1 MQKFS
6 LDNELN
12 RIQNKTIKKNGFI
25 NKQRILFSIL
35 ILMVALT
42 YSLNEAYSGDFIFTD
57 NNPKYNIH
65 VDVVNGYESLYDLEI
80 DQPSFKMIVD
90 SDYADAELDCNG
102 GSIKYDSKSR
112 LLYGSGI
119 NKDVKCVLQ
128 FDENTVKSNIA
139 FNSLK
144 VTNDNSGVSHYFSA
158 DAENNYISINY
169 MLFRIIRV
177 NGDGSLRVIL
187 NSSLDNSVY
196 GDSNYTSSNALA
208 IANNWFNKN
217 LNEYAYVIESDY
229 DLRHLD
235 SMGTSFDD
243 DLLDLESLYFAKV
256 GFISANEV
264 NLINGSNKVNS
275 NSYLYG
281 NYFTSNDTVDGSVWA
296 VRDGVV
302 STVNKQT
309 ALGIR
314 PVINIRYGS
323 LSGDGTINNPYM
335 IEE

>member
-1 MQKFS
+1 MQKFN

-12 RIQNKTIKKNGFI
+12 RIQNKTIKKNSII
-25 NKQRILFSIL
+25 NKQRILLSIL
-35 ILMVALT
+35 ILMIALT
-42 YSLNEAYSGDFIFTD
+42 YSLNKAYSGDFIFAD
-57 NNPKYNIH
+57 NNPEYNIH
-65 VDVVNGYESLYDLEI
+65 VDVVNGYETVYDLRI
-80 DQPSFKMIVD
+80 DQPSFKMVID
-90 SDYADAELDCNG
+90 SDYIDAELDCNN
-102 GSIKYDSKSR
+102 SNIKYDSKSR
-112 LLYGSGI
+112 LLYGSSI
-119 NKDVKCVLQ
+119 NNDVKCVLQ
-128 FDENTVKSNIA
+128 FDEKTVKSNIA
-139 FNSLK
+139 FNNLK
-144 VTNDNSGVSHYFSA
+144 VTNDNNGVSRYYSA

-196 GDSNYTSSNALA
+196 GYGDYTSSNALA
-208 IANNWFNKN
+208 IANNWFNNN
-217 LNEYAYVIESDY
+217 LSGYAYAIESDY

-235 SMGTSFDD
+235 SMGTSFDN
-243 DLLDLESLYFAKV
+243 DLLDLESLYYAKV

-264 NLINGSNKVNS
+264 ILINGSNKVNS

-281 NYFTSNDTVDGSVWA
+281 NYFTSNETEDGSVWA

-302 STVNKQT
+302 STINKQT
-309 ALGIR
+309 SLGIR